1 MHGVLVAHYEE
12 KEREG
17 KIQADLRITSN
28 NKQTR
33 EREEKTKKKKKTEE
47 EEENRVLF
55 SCIY

>member
-33 EREEKTKKKKKTEE
+33 EREEKTKKKKTEE